1 MNDWNL
7 MTGGDRNAFL
17 SIYECHYNA
26 LFSYGFSLTANT
38 ELTKDCIQELF
49 LEIWLKKD
57 KINSEVENIRSYL
70 FTWLRRKIFKELGH
84 LEGEKSIN
92 ERTQNLDENILP
104 YEDLLIAFQ
113 YSEEKKEK
121 LRSALS
127 KLTKKQ
133 LEIIRLK
140 FFENLSYAEIATKT
154 SLKQRTVYNLIY
166 EAIQNLRLYM
176 RMMVIYFSIFQL
188 Y

>member
-1 MNDWNL
+1 

-26 LFSYGFSLTANT
+26 LFSYGFSLCANT
-38 ELTKDCIQELF
+38 EITKDCIQEMF
-49 LEIWLKKD
+49 LEIWAKRD
-57 KINSEVENIRSYL
+57 SINSDVENIRSYL
-70 FTWLRRKIFKELGH
+70 FTWLRRKIYKELGH
-84 LEGEKSIN
+84 EESEKSTN
-92 ERTQNLDENILP
+92 QMVHNLDENILP

-113 YSEEKKEK
+113 NSEEKKEK

-133 LEIIRLK
+133 LEMIKLK
-140 FFENLSYAEIATKT
+140 FFENLSYAEIAAKT

-176 RMMVIYFSIFQL
+176 RLLVMSL
-188 Y
+188 